1 MKNKKILI
9 FGKKSFIGNSLYQY
23 LKVRHKVKI
32 KNFNANELKTINNF
46 DYIINCSINKDYVYK
61 KYSRNN
67 DIDFK
72 IIKNIKNINTNFI
85 FLSSRK
91 IYKPKSNIKENS
103 KIDCINNYEK
113 NKLITENEIL
123 KFRSTKS
130 IILRISNLIGYKKYN
145 PNKVHFTYIDYLV
158 DRVKRKEII
167 YNKNEFGDFLD
178 VKTFSKII
186 NMIIKK
192 RVFGIYNVSLGRK
205 VYLKEIN
212 KWLLFHLKNKN
223 LLKSITLPQSDKIES
238 FYLNNSKL
246 KKSIKVKIDINYLKK
261 ECLKLSKKLFLKKN

>member
-1 MKNKKILI
+1 MQNKRVLI

-32 KNFNANELKTINNF
+32 KNFNTNELKNINNF

-91 IYKPKSNIKENS
+91 IYKPKSNIKEDS